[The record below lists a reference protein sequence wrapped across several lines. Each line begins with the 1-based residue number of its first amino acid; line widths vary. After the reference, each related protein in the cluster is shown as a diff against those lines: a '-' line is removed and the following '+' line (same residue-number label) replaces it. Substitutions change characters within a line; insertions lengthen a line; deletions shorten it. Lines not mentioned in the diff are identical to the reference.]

1 MRSHKLLYLLAMGLF
16 GTIGLF
22 VRAVGLPSAQ
32 IAMYRGAAGAV
43 LLLLL
48 ALVRGRRPSL
58 ARLRA
63 DGLVLLLSG
72 AALGLNWVLLYEAY
86 RYTTVATST
95 VCYYMAPVFLT
106 LLSPLLFREAL
117 SLRRGLCVLAAVAGL
132 ACVTGL
138 RVPAGGELRGV
149 LCGLGAA
156 AFYTAVIVLN
166 KRLRAVTGTE
176 RAIAQLA
183 VAAGVLLPYVLA
195 GGAVPLSGLDARAL
209 LALLAICVVHTA
221 FCYQLF
227 FTCVARLESHT
238 IAVLAY
244 VDPVLA
250 ICLSALLLR
259 EPFGPLQALG
269 SLLVVGSALISELPA
284 RQRQAPRQSLD

>member
-1 MRSHKLLYLLAMGLF
+1 MR
-16 GTIGLF
+16 
-22 VRAVGLPSAQ
+22 
-32 IAMYRGAAGAV
+32 AGAV

-132 ACVTGL
+132 PVSRVCVSPQAGSCGVSSADW
-138 RVPAGGELRGV
+138 VPRPS
-149 LCGLGAA
+149 
-156 AFYTAVIVLN
+156 T
-166 KRLRAVTGTE
+166 RR
-176 RAIAQLA
+176 
-183 VAAGVLLPYVLA
+183 
-195 GGAVPLSGLDARAL
+195 S
-209 LALLAICVVHTA
+209 
-221 FCYQLF
+221 LF
-227 FTCVARLESHT
+227 
-238 IAVLAY
+238 
-244 VDPVLA
+244 
-250 ICLSALLLR
+250 
-259 EPFGPLQALG
+259 
-269 SLLVVGSALISELPA
+269 
-284 RQRQAPRQSLD
+284 